1 MYISVFSHGN
11 LPHRF
16 TVEVGMFTK
25 LANDENPNV
34 RDFFDSTYWAPQR
47 PLSNGVE
54 GPDSWKPKITSQYCW
69 VSWLDNYF

>member
-1 MYISVFSHGN
+1 MKHFNDYQVRRIKDKKMYISVFSHGN

-34 RDFFDSTYWAPQR
+34 RDFFDSTY
-47 PLSNGVE
+47 
-54 GPDSWKPKITSQYCW
+54 
-69 VSWLDNYF
+69 